1 MNPEFRRDGKQRLFR
16 IGIIGFLWGVC
27 WVFMSITMVHSQE
40 RKDALLQKQSQAE
53 VVADSNVYVIG
64 PEDVLH
70 VHIWKEETLSR
81 TVPVRSDGKIS
92 LPLIDEIQAVGL
104 TPLQLKETL
113 LMKLKEFIDI
123 PNVSVIVME
132 ANSFKVYISGQVRT
146 PGVYRLR
153 SETSLLQLIPL
164 AGGFTEWAN
173 ERKILIIRKEN
184 GKEKRITVNYK
195 KIMKGNDPGSNITLK
210 PGDTIIVP

>member
-1 MNPEFRRDGKQRLFR
+1 MNPEFRRNGMQTLFR
-16 IGIIGFLWGVC
+16 IGIIGVC
-27 WVFMSITMVHSQE
+27 FVLMSNPVVCAQE
-40 RKDALLQKQSQAE
+40 GKEALVQKQFQAE
-53 VVADSNVYVIG
+53 VAADSNVYVIG

-70 VHIWKEETLSR
+70 IHIWKEEMLSR

-92 LPLIDEIQAVGL
+92 LPLIDEIQAAGL

-132 ANSFKVYISGQVRT
+132 ANSFKVYNSGQVRT

-173 ERKILIIRKEN
+173 EKKILIIRKED
-184 GKEKRITVNYK
+184 GKEKRFTVNYK
-195 KIMKGNDPGSNITLK
+195 KLVKGQASESNINLK
-210 PGDTIIVP
+210 SGDTVIVP